1 MDLLSDSPLS
11 INNTN
16 SGNNAPGNKTQ
27 AAKEEPELLSTSMVV
42 LLAVICLLIVVEN
55 CLVMLLMYKKKTLR
69 SLTNMF
75 LASLAFSDLIS
86 GLVGIPLIAIC
97 SKRHIFKICVSSVI
111 FIRFSAISSI
121 HHVLLI
127 AFDRYVS
134 IVHSLRQE
142 SLVTKW
148 RAIGAIA
155 FVWMFSFA
163 ASVIQLTW
171 YGIDEESLTD
181 QEGAEKWDATY
192 SLVCLVMFFG
202 FPLILICY
210 MYGRIFYISFKLC
223 RSDRQM
229 TATLQQGHHSVL
241 HEWRG
246 RSVLL
251 IMVVIFA
258 GCWLPYFLAVLGDH
272 VESLRSESE
281 SAFSAQRLLLVLT
294 YTPPLLNPLLCT
306 LAKKDFRHALRE
318 MLFKRKHPRRH
329 QERENHQHFTTEV

>member
-1 MDLLSDSPLS
+1 MDLLSDAPPSV
-11 INNTN
+11 NNSN
-16 SGNNAPGNKTQ
+16 VGNRTQ
-27 AAKEEPELLSTSMVV
+27 ATKEDPELLSIPMVV
-42 LLAVICLLIVVEN
+42 LLALICLLIVVEN
-55 CLVMLLMYKKKTLR
+55 SLVMLLMYKKKTLR

-121 HHVLLI
+121 HHVVLI

-134 IVHSLRQE
+134 IVHSFRQE

-148 RAIGAIA
+148 RAKGAVA
-155 FVWMFSFA
+155 FVWMFSFV
-163 ASVIQLTW
+163 ASVVQLTW

-192 SLVCLVMFFG
+192 SLVCLVVFFG
-202 FPLILICY
+202 FPLILISY

-229 TATLQQGHHSVL
+229 IATLQQGHHSVL

-251 IMVVIFA
+251 IIVVIFA
-258 GCWLPYFLAVLGDH
+258 GCWLPFFLAVLGDH
-272 VESLRSESE
+272 VEPLPSESGQ
-281 SAFSAQRLLLVLT
+281 ASAQRLLLVLT

-306 LAKKDFRHALRE
+306 LAKKDFRHAIRE
-318 MLFKRKHPRRH
+318 MLFKRKDPRRH
-329 QERENHQHFTTEV
+329 QEREHRQHFTTEI